1 MREQGGKRWGERV
14 IVEII
19 WLKNPSLESFYWSMA
34 GGAQEAVPGSLIQ
47 NCSRTKRGRESEKEE
62 ERADV
67 SDCRT
72 EWNRYRPWVK
82 IDRERRT

>member
-34 GGAQEAVPGSLIQ
+34 GDNGA
-47 NCSRTKRGRESEKEE
+47 
-62 ERADV
+62 
-67 SDCRT
+67 T
-72 EWNRYRPWVK
+72 E
-82 IDRERRT
+82 RERERGES

>member
-47 NCSRTKRGRESEKEE
+47 NCSRTKRGRE
-62 ERADV
+62 
-67 SDCRT
+67 
-72 EWNRYRPWVK
+72 
-82 IDRERRT
+82 REGGRKSR